1 MDWFMIILELALIPG
16 IMLFFGRSFMM
27 KTPKKNSGIAF
38 RTELALK
45 NNDTWVFANTYLGR
59 LWFQMGAVL
68 TVVTIVI
75 MGMSL
80 SASNAV
86 IGITAGIMMLL
97 HLIPLIASLVM
108 TQAALKKNFDSFGN
122 RK

>member
-1 MDWFMIILELALIPG
+1 MLAVL
-16 IMLFFGRSFMM
+16 
-27 KTPKKNSGIAF
+27 
-38 RTELALK
+38 
-45 NNDTWVFANTYLGR
+45 
-59 LWFQMGAVL
+59 AVL
-68 TVVTIVI
+68 TIVV

-86 IGITAGIMMLL
+86 IGITAGIMMLV

-108 TQAALKKNFDSFGN
+108 TQMALKKNFDSFGN